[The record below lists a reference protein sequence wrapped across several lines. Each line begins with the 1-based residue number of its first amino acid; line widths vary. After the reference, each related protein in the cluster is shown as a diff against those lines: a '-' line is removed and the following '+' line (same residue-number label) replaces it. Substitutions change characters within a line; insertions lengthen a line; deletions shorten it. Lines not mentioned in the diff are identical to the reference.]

1 MAKTHTRYVCQE
13 CGRVAATYMGKCPQC
28 GSFNSMVE
36 EVIHDEPV
44 AKSTAV
50 RGLTGRS
57 SPRSIGDVSSDA
69 EDRIHLPIG
78 EFARVLGGGIV
89 PGSIVL
95 VGGDPGIGKCVTG
108 DTRILDPL
116 TGDFFSIREWAQGQR
131 RVLALDEESLRLQS
145 VPISAFFNRGRRPI
159 VQIQTELGRT
169 LKCTPDH
176 PLLAPDGW
184 APADSFKP
192 GDRIAAPRALPH
204 FGTQPLPEA
213 KVKLIAYILSDG
225 SAQSSIGV
233 TNSLPEVAHDMEEIA
248 SAFGMRVVSYAKR
261 SNQAIQYR
269 FVSMKGQR
277 SIARSDIAL
286 ALRAV
291 QKQRQIRWAEWARS
305 AQISYALLNVWRRGE
320 AAPRADDLQRL
331 AQAVDLS
338 IEELAP
344 EARSQAEK
352 STPIARYLAEI
363 GLRYTRAANKTIP
376 ACIFRLP
383 RNELAL
389 FLKTLFTCDGSVY
402 INQYG
407 QPGVSYSTISQRLA
421 EDVQHLLL
429 RFGISAKLRTKHMQV
444 NEKPYFAYEVTFL
457 GVPQVQHFI
466 REIGILGRENISRR
480 IREMKVPVL
489 PSTQRDTIPTGVNFW
504 KLLQSVDPYSSLKKI
519 NHLAGTSFH
528 PERPNGPLSRYT
540 VAKLANTYPLPRLE
554 ALAFG
559 DVLWDTIKSVTP
571 AGEAEVFDLSVP
583 GKHNF
588 VANDLIIHNSTLT
601 LQMAIEMAATQRVLY
616 VSGEESERQI
626 KMRAIRLSQSVG
638 AQRDG
643 QGPNAKRDAAVPLPK
658 NLLLVTETN
667 LEIILNHISEV
678 KPDLLI
684 VDSIQTVYLSNM
696 DSSAGSV
703 SQVRECSSQLR
714 ELAKTSGISVFVIG
728 HVTKEGTIAGPRV
741 LEHIVDTVLYLE
753 GDRFQAYR
761 LLRSVKNRF
770 GATSEVGVFEMRE
783 GGLAE
788 VTNPSEAF
796 LAERMINAAGSAIAV
811 TMEGTRPILV
821 EIQGLTSPTQFGNAR
836 RTANGVDF
844 NRLLLIAAV
853 LTRRVGLKLGEQDVF
868 VNVVGGLQI
877 DEPAADLAIAAAIA
891 SSWRDIPVKAEAV
904 LIAEIGLAGE
914 LRMPGQMQARLREA
928 QKLGFKTA
936 IVPKALRK
944 GEPYPTGIEIIE
956 VRSIQQALDAALN
969 VQRELPQG
977 RKVA

>member
-13 CGRVAATYMGKCPQC
+13 CGRVTATYMGKCPQC
-28 GSFNSMVE
+28 GSFNSMIE
-36 EVIHDEPV
+36 EVIHEEPV
-44 AKSTAV
+44 AKGTAV

-57 SPRSIGDVSSDA
+57 APRSIGDISSDA
-69 EDRIHLPIG
+69 EDRINLPIG

-95 VGGDPGIGKCVTG
+95 VGGDPGIGK
-108 DTRILDPL
+108 
-116 TGDFFSIREWAQGQR
+116 
-131 RVLALDEESLRLQS
+131 
-145 VPISAFFNRGRRPI
+145 
-159 VQIQTELGRT
+159 
-169 LKCTPDH
+169 
-176 PLLAPDGW
+176 
-184 APADSFKP
+184 
-192 GDRIAAPRALPH
+192 
-204 FGTQPLPEA
+204 
-213 KVKLIAYILSDG
+213 
-225 SAQSSIGV
+225 
-233 TNSLPEVAHDMEEIA
+233 
-248 SAFGMRVVSYAKR
+248 
-261 SNQAIQYR
+261 
-269 FVSMKGQR
+269 
-277 SIARSDIAL
+277 
-286 ALRAV
+286 
-291 QKQRQIRWAEWARS
+291 
-305 AQISYALLNVWRRGE
+305 
-320 AAPRADDLQRL
+320 
-331 AQAVDLS
+331 
-338 IEELAP
+338 
-344 EARSQAEK
+344 
-352 STPIARYLAEI
+352 
-363 GLRYTRAANKTIP
+363 
-376 ACIFRLP
+376 
-383 RNELAL
+383 
-389 FLKTLFTCDGSVY
+389 
-402 INQYG
+402 
-407 QPGVSYSTISQRLA
+407 
-421 EDVQHLLL
+421 
-429 RFGISAKLRTKHMQV
+429 
-444 NEKPYFAYEVTFL
+444 
-457 GVPQVQHFI
+457 
-466 REIGILGRENISRR
+466 
-480 IREMKVPVL
+480 
-489 PSTQRDTIPTGVNFW
+489 
-504 KLLQSVDPYSSLKKI
+504 
-519 NHLAGTSFH
+519 
-528 PERPNGPLSRYT
+528 
-540 VAKLANTYPLPRLE
+540 
-554 ALAFG
+554 
-559 DVLWDTIKSVTP
+559 
-571 AGEAEVFDLSVP
+571 
-583 GKHNF
+583 
-588 VANDLIIHNSTLT
+588 STLMA
-601 LQMAIEMAATQRVLY
+601 QMAIEMATKQRVLY

-626 KMRAIRLSQSVG
+626 KMRAVRLN
-638 AQRDG
+638 G
-643 QGPNAKRDAAVPLPK
+643 QKDLPK

-853 LTRRVGLKLGEQDVF
+853 LTRRVGLKLAEQDVF

-877 DEPAADLAIAAAIA
+877 DEPAADLAIAAAIT
-891 SSWRDIPVKAEAV
+891 SSWRDIPVKADAV

-914 LRMPGQMQARLREA
+914 LRLPGQMQARLREA

-944 GEPYPTGIEIIE
+944 GEPYPKGIEIIE

-969 VQRELPQG
+969 IQRELPQG